1 MSCLRYDVV
10 WRLRWMDYGFYS
22 GPVQEKYDPYTSSC
36 QYSCRSALNQLER
49 IQRENN
55 IYMD

>member
-10 WRLRWMDYGFYS
+10 WLLRWMDYGFYS

-49 IQRENN
+49 IQRK
-55 IYMD
+55 